1 MPGARLGK
9 VVLGPAPKRLTGGPV
24 TELINQ
30 NPEVGRPDS
39 TTDPVGVVQLGCV
52 IVPTVG
58 AAGADPG
65 AGKIV
70 CGVEAAEA
78 HPPAGVTVNEYVF
91 GARLLIV

>member
-1 MPGARLGK
+1 
-9 VVLGPAPKRLTGGPV
+9 
-24 TELINQ
+24 
-30 NPEVGRPDS
+30 
-39 TTDPVGVVQLGCV
+39 LGCV

-58 AAGADPG
+58 AAGADPD